1 MLKQIEIS
9 NFVLIPKLEVSFH
22 EGMSILT
29 GETGSGKSIIIDA
42 LGLLLGD
49 RASTEI
55 IRDPDKTTVIEGRFL
70 PSIQSTSIRKSL
82 KEIATESGVEL
93 GDHPELIVRRE
104 FSANGR
110 NRIFINDCLTNLATL
125 KLLQPF
131 LVEIHG
137 QGDQRSLLS
146 TLAQLNLLDSY
157 ADCLN
162 LRSEVELEYRRRIAM
177 LQKIGA
183 LEQEISV
190 RERIESDLQ
199 FQLKELIELNIR
211 SDEEEELKTERELV
225 TNSDRLIQLKSALYN
240 ELYEDDES
248 LITKMISI
256 RRNLQSLASVD
267 DRMSGLL
274 ETESMVA
281 VGIEEMAD
289 VLRSYGSDLDFAPGR
304 LDEIEGRLAAL
315 ERLKRKHGK
324 TSDELIMFRE
334 EIEARLEG
342 LGNLADRL
350 QTLKTELIA
359 VEAHYSELAKT
370 LTAKRKE
377 AAIKFEKSI
386 KSELSQVA
394 MPGAHFKIQIHTFE
408 EVSLSTKKS
417 TAKVN
422 DLPDES
428 AGGTD
433 ANSFFTSRGADHITF
448 MFTANDG
455 EELRPLARVASGG
468 ELSRVMLALR
478 VICADVKESV
488 GAETLIFDEIDAG
501 IGGRASESVGRRLK
515 ALAKNKQVLCITH
528 QAQIA
533 RFADHHYV
541 VLKKSQDGR
550 TVSRLVELEW
560 QERVKELGRMI
571 GAEGESTTDAAAR
584 WMLESAQSLAKP
596 ERKSPRRM
604 QSKT

>member
-225 TNSDRLIQLKSALYN
+225 TNSDRLMQLKSALYN

-433 ANSFFTSRGADHITF
+433 ANSFFTPRGADHITF

-596 ERKSPRRM
+596 EIKSPRRM